1 MDGRTDGQWMTEGV
15 ALRGLLMS
23 LQQPHSLSLP
33 LRKVRAAQVLF
44 PLLSG
49 PAAPIRPRPGG
60 LGAREWDT
68 HTLTPHTL
76 TPHTFS
82 HTHLL
87 QHTHSSKPDG
97 FPSPSLEGSA
107 IPPRCLRQGQELRAL
122 VTLKDRQDP
131 HLDSACAGRGSSAWQ
146 HGTLWPPLALH
157 STPSQDRHSQQPLW
171 RQALLTE
178 RGLC

>member
-1 MDGRTDGQWMTEGV
+1 MDD
-15 ALRGLLMS
+15 RGS
-23 LQQPHSLSLP
+23 GSQRPPDVPAAASLP
-33 LRKVRAAQVLF
+33 LSPTQEGLSSTGSVPPPVRPSCPDKTQ
-44 PLLSG
+44 
-49 PAAPIRPRPGG
+49 
-60 LGAREWDT
+60 ARWAGSTGVGHT
-68 HTLTPHTL
+68 HTH

-107 IPPRCLRQGQELRAL
+107 IPPRCLRQGQELRVL

-171 RQALLTE
+171 RHALLTE